1 MTKRAPK
8 NIAASVRH
16 RLQNLARQQQDD
28 FQLVLSRYALERL
41 LHRISQSPYR
51 DRFIV
56 KGAMLFHLWTD
67 QPYRPTRDI
76 DLLARGDHSI
86 QYLENV
92 FRDVCNQNVEDD
104 GLVFGSDSV
113 AGEVIKPDQEYQ
125 GVRVLLK
132 AKLER
137 ARIPVQI
144 DIGFGDVITPGP
156 HQIKYPSMLGY
167 PTPTISTYPKE
178 TVIAEKLQAMV
189 MLGMANSR
197 MKDFFDLWV
206 LAQRFEFDGAIV
218 ARAIQA
224 TFERRRTAIPLV
236 IPTALGTEFH
246 GDGGKQK
253 QWKAFISK
261 GGLTTAVPEMPDLI
275 ASLRLFLMPP
285 IEALRTG
292 DTFRQMWK
300 PPGPWRA
307 ET

>member
-16 RLQNLARQQQDD
+16 RLQNLARQQQDE

-92 FRDVCNQNVEDD
+92 FRDVCNQDVE
-104 GLVFGSDSV
+104 
-113 AGEVIKPDQEYQ
+113 
-125 GVRVLLK
+125 
-132 AKLER
+132 
-137 ARIPVQI
+137 
-144 DIGFGDVITPGP
+144 
-156 HQIKYPSMLGY
+156 
-167 PTPTISTYPKE
+167 
-178 TVIAEKLQAMV
+178 
-189 MLGMANSR
+189 
-197 MKDFFDLWV
+197 
-206 LAQRFEFDGAIV
+206 FEFDGAIV

-224 TFERRRTAIPLV
+224 TFERRRTPIPLV
-236 IPTALGTEFH
+236 IPSALSAEFH
-246 GDGGKQK
+246 GDVGKQK

-261 GGLTTAVPEMPDLI
+261 GGLTTAVPEMLDLI

-285 IEALRTG
+285 IEALRIR
-292 DTFRQMWK
+292 DAFRQMWK
-300 PPGPWRA
+300 PPGPWRD
-307 ET
+307 